1 MRPPPLIP
9 GPHRMAASP
18 EVTLHAYWLLARSS
32 PLVPGRGSPSPWA
45 SSKTQP
51 QAEHPDAGQGT
62 QVWPRPS
69 RWLPEPLSSPL
80 SIRDPGP
87 AEASGGV
94 GSRQAAP
101 PTRTLNQLSMTL
113 LLEGHRLFL
122 NTDVVTDVRV
132 LEPQQLSCKDPA
144 CPRSARTGRWPRAAP
159 HRCPSPVW
167 WGALG
172 QSPQGPPSVP
182 SSCPAVLHRGPST

>member
-1 MRPPPLIP
+1 M
-9 GPHRMAASP
+9 
-18 EVTLHAYWLLARSS
+18 
-32 PLVPGRGSPSPWA
+32 
-45 SSKTQP
+45 
-51 QAEHPDAGQGT
+51 
-62 QVWPRPS
+62 WPRPS

-80 SIRDPGP
+80 SSRDPGP

-144 CPRSARTGRWPRAAP
+144 CPRSARMGRWPRAAP
-159 HRCPSPVW
+159 YRCPSPVW

-172 QSPQGPPSVP
+172 QSPQGPPSIP
-182 SSCPAVLHRGPST
+182 SSCHSGALPAQKAQHLASRDPQVPEKPPQGSQRGPMLPEEQGGWGPSAPSCSRGLG